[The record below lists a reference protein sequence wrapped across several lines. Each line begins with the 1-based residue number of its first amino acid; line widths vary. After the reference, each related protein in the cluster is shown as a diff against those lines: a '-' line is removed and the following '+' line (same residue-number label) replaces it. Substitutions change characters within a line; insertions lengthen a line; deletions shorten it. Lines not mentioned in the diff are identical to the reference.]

1 MDNEIVCEN
10 VAKVYDNGKVALSSI
25 SFTTPTRGIFALI
38 GRNGAGKTTL
48 TRILSTL
55 LEPSSGRATIDGLDV
70 MSDAAELRDRMAVV
84 PQEGRV
90 IPWMSPVQMITS
102 YLLWR
107 GTGYREA
114 RRRARDAVA
123 TVGLQE
129 HADRLNRTLSGGMK
143 RKSLVAMVI
152 ASEADLIFLDE
163 PSTGLDPISRKD
175 LWDLLT
181 RISRDRF
188 LFMTTHYLEEAE
200 AIAGRIGILDG
211 GRLLA
216 LGAMDELREAIG
228 QQYVLRF
235 PANTE
240 LPAIDG
246 DVTVGQ
252 DGMAQVMTTEEAA
265 HSLSKT
271 LISRGVRFSMN
282 PVTLENIFYRKV
294 GTDIGS
300 GNGEGGD

>member
-1 MDNEIVCEN
+1 MVNEISCEN
-10 VAKVYDNGKVALSSI
+10 LAKVYDNGKEALSAV
-25 SFTTPTRGIFALI
+25 SFTIPTKGIFALI

-70 MSDAAELRDRMAVV
+70 MADATRLRDRMAVV

-107 GTGYREA
+107 GVSYREA
-114 RRRARDAVA
+114 RRKARDAVA
-123 TVGLQE
+123 MVGIEE

-143 RKSLVAMVI
+143 RKALVAMVI
-152 ASEADLIFLDE
+152 ASGADLIFLDE

-181 RISRDRF
+181 EIAQDRF

-200 AIAGRIGILDG
+200 AIADRIGILDS

-216 LGAMDELREAIG
+216 LGTMGELRAGIG
-228 QQYVLRF
+228 HQYVLRF
-235 PANTE
+235 PAVTK
-240 LPAIDG
+240 LPPFEG
-246 DVTVGQ
+246 DVMVGR
-252 DGMAQVMTTEEAA
+252 DGLAQVMTTEDGSHA
-265 HSLSKT
+265 LSRA
-271 LISRGVRFSMN
+271 LISKGVSFSLN
-282 PVTLENIFYRKV
+282 PVTLEDIFYQAV
-294 GTDIGS
+294 GRRLEAE
-300 GNGEGGD
+300 NGEAAD